1 MSVTVFE
8 APAGLALDE
17 LEDELVRAFD
27 VLRAALLRGDA
38 AVVTL
43 DDARLA
49 GVGEVAAVACEHA
62 LLGLVRALALEGRR
76 PGWRINALASP
87 ASLDASERLLW
98 IERLGDPGAASGT
111 LVRLG
116 ADHLGK
122 LPA

>member
-1 MSVTVFE
+1 MAVTVYE
-8 APAGLALDE
+8 TSADVGLDQ
-17 LEDELVRAFD
+17 LEDEVARAFEI
-27 VLRAALLRGDA
+27 LRGALLRGDA
-38 AVVTL
+38 AVVSL

-49 GVGEVAAVACEHA
+49 GVGEPAAVACEHA

-87 ASLDASERLLW
+87 ASLDPLERLTW
-98 IERLGDPGAASGT
+98 IERLGEPGAASGT

-122 LPA
+122 VPA